1 MLECIEGKKEDVAK
15 ESFSY
20 NPRGERKVYK
30 NMGWSTEIL
39 IKTKQAN
46 SIKRTSI
53 FPLNEDSWYP
63 VTSYV
68 NNKLK
73 LMQARRHSSFQG

>member
-30 NMGWSTEIL
+30 NMG
-39 IKTKQAN
+39 
-46 SIKRTSI
+46 
-53 FPLNEDSWYP
+53 
-63 VTSYV
+63 
-68 NNKLK
+68 
-73 LMQARRHSSFQG
+73 